1 VGSVIKFESETWST
15 WCMKSLLPLLLVLLA
30 MFYGT
35 PRQACM
41 CSPAS
46 VPESTVASHS
56 CCKRESKLEIDCM
69 SSKPGI
75 CKRSTCCGMTGKFT
89 GGVAS
94 SISILPEHQNPVVKV
109 LLPSW
114 LCKTTMP
121 APPERISQI
130 NRAPPRLTGMGTSK
144 TYLYKQTFLI

>member
-1 VGSVIKFESETWST
+1 
-15 WCMKSLLPLLLVLLA
+15 MKSLLPLLLVLLA

-41 CSPAS
+41 CAPAA
-46 VPESTVASHS
+46 VPAATVASHS
-56 CCKRESKLEIDCM
+56 CCKREIKLEIDCM
-69 SSKPGI
+69 SNKPGI
-75 CKRSTCCGMTGKFT
+75 CNRSTCCGMTGKFT

-94 SISILPEHQNPVVKV
+94 SISILPEHQDPVVKA
-109 LLPSW
+109 LLPNW
-114 LCKTTMP
+114 LCNTPTT

>member
-1 VGSVIKFESETWST
+1 
-15 WCMKSLLPLLLVLLA
+15 MRSLLPLLLVLLA

-41 CSPAS
+41 CTPPTT
-46 VPESTVASHS
+46 PEATTVSSHS
-56 CCKRESKLEIDCM
+56 CCKGESKLEIDCM

-94 SISILPEHQNPVVKV
+94 SISILPEHHVPVVKV

-114 LCKTTMP
+114 LCKATMT

-144 TYLYKQTFLI
+144 TYLYQQTFLI